1 MDYFRLYYTKVK
13 LGTPP
18 VDFTSRLTPT
28 MIFSGLVAALALVV
42 HKQVFCRLSSNIL
55 TLYIHQHRPQSPVQ
69 TKGATL
75 KLVTVRTISVLTIS
89 NMERCSDQRSG
100 YFTKYDKSIDR
111 VFGFGHQEIS
121 VISQLLRHNS
131 INQRS
136 GYFTKYEKAV
146 DGVFGFGHQK
156 ISVISQLSGQGV
168 TPSPRVFS
176 HCLRENING
185 GGSLVLGEIVESDI
199 VYTPL
204 VPSH

>member
-1 MDYFRLYYTKVK
+1 MNNVTPERCMSSRSLSIPGPTSIPTGMRKLYYTKVK

-89 NMERCSDQRSG
+89 NMERWVKHMLEHRAITCQTE
-100 YFTKYDKSIDR
+100 F
-111 VFGFGHQEIS
+111 IS
-121 VISQLLRHNS
+121 
-131 INQRS
+131 
-136 GYFTKYEKAV
+136 T
-146 DGVFGFGHQK
+146 
-156 ISVISQLSGQGV
+156 LS
-168 TPSPRVFS
+168 SKDF
-176 HCLRENING
+176 
-185 GGSLVLGEIVESDI
+185 
-199 VYTPL
+199 Y
-204 VPSH
+204 